1 MTLIILF
8 FNTNFLQ
15 GCTRHPAP
23 GKKFC
28 SDHRDFQSPVL
39 LPSQIAKESLEKL
52 NKQHKLSSNL
62 EPDMLFIIEAI
73 LEVKGDSVL
82 VKWEGYKESTWEPLS
97 NMPEFVVQFVEQ
109 NGCGKIP
116 EPVVKHEKVIDG
128 NKHILLEWK
137 NDVGDKD
144 VLWQKEKIDE
154 SEDVFKCDTKKD
166 KDKRVCHHTFGIN
179 IACWPCGVVVM
190 FKVDLSVY
198 FKGLNVVLQELFG
211 SESASQVYAQITEWM
226 ATLPRDKL
234 RKVKWLLYDDM
245 CHLGIKVSASSH
257 LHFII

>member
-1 MTLIILF
+1 M
-8 FNTNFLQ
+8 
-15 GCTRHPAP
+15 
-23 GKKFC
+23 
-28 SDHRDFQSPVL
+28 L

-137 NDVGDKD
+137 NNVGEKD
-144 VLWQKEKIDE
+144 VLWQKE
-154 SEDVFKCDTKKD
+154 
-166 KDKRVCHHTFGIN
+166 
-179 IACWPCGVVVM
+179 
-190 FKVDLSVY
+190 
-198 FKGLNVVLQELFG
+198 
-211 SESASQVYAQITEWM
+211 
-226 ATLPRDKL
+226 
-234 RKVKWLLYDDM
+234 
-245 CHLGIKVSASSH
+245 
-257 LHFII
+257 